1 MRKTR
6 HYRRRLSLVRCVAP
20 LFGLWDSDAVS
31 AHRPSFYLMR
41 LDLVSSRFLMKAGSV
56 VALWL
61 LSASVGYAAPGPR
74 RAVVGRACSPHTAPV
89 RKLVRHPKSFGG
101 PVAPPSKRAM
111 AGLSDAT
118 ARLQRGTRANLDD
131 DDEAIQSDAS
141 AARID
146 ADDRPVPAL
155 RPLGLLHGSV
165 IPLPR
170 PHTFSPRSPRG
181 PPKPT

>member
-1 MRKTR
+1 
-6 HYRRRLSLVRCVAP
+6 
-20 LFGLWDSDAVS
+20 
-31 AHRPSFYLMR
+31 MR
-41 LDLVSSRFLMKAGSV
+41 LDLVSSRFLIKAGSV
-56 VALWL
+56 FALWL
-61 LSASVGYAAPGPR
+61 LSASVAYASPGPR
-74 RAVVGRACSPHTAPV
+74 RAIVGRACSPHTPA
-89 RKLVRHPKSFGG
+89 RHLVRHPKSFGG
-101 PVAPPSKRAM
+101 PVAPLSKRAM

-170 PHTFSPRSPRG
+170 LHTFSPRSPRG

>member
-1 MRKTR
+1 
-6 HYRRRLSLVRCVAP
+6 
-20 LFGLWDSDAVS
+20 
-31 AHRPSFYLMR
+31 
-41 LDLVSSRFLMKAGSV
+41 
-56 VALWL
+56 
-61 LSASVGYAAPGPR
+61 
-74 RAVVGRACSPHTAPV
+74 
-89 RKLVRHPKSFGG
+89 
-101 PVAPPSKRAM
+101 M

-170 PHTFSPRSPRG
+170 LHTFSPRSPRG